1 MSFSQ
6 AESAAMLR
14 AIGLARRGEGWVEP
28 NPKVGAVVLARDGL
42 TIAEGWHK
50 RFGCDHA
57 EVMALAAAGTAA
69 RGSTLCV
76 SLEPCA
82 HVGKTPACT
91 DAILAAGI
99 RRVVVAAADPS
110 PHASGAGIERLRA
123 AGVEVE
129 VGLHEPEAVRLTA
142 PFRTLVTQGRPWI
155 IAKWAMTLDGKIA
168 TRTRQSR
175 WISSESSRRLVHA
188 LRGRVDAIMVG
199 ANTAIAD
206 DPLLTPRPPGPRKP
220 LRVVLDSHARLPIG
234 SRLVRTARESPVLVI
249 VGPDADGDR
258 LRRLIGAGC
267 EVEVSPGDDPA
278 ARLEHALLALG
289 RRTLTNVLVEGGS
302 TLFGALFDAGRIDE
316 VWAFVAPKVIG
327 GAEAIGVVGGEGVSE
342 MHAST
347 MIDVEE
353 TSFHGG
359 DILVRGLCRHA
370 V

>member
-1 MSFSQ
+1 
-6 AESAAMLR
+6 
-14 AIGLARRGEGWVEP
+14 
-28 NPKVGAVVLARDGL
+28 
-42 TIAEGWHK
+42 
-50 RFGCDHA
+50 
-57 EVMALAAAGTAA
+57 
-69 RGSTLCV
+69 
-76 SLEPCA
+76 
-82 HVGKTPACT
+82 
-91 DAILAAGI
+91 
-99 RRVVVAAADPS
+99 
-110 PHASGAGIERLRA
+110 
-123 AGVEVE
+123 
-129 VGLHEPEAVRLTA
+129 
-142 PFRTLVTQGRPWI
+142 
-155 IAKWAMTLDGKIA
+155 
-168 TRTRQSR
+168 
-175 WISSESSRRLVHA
+175 
-188 LRGRVDAIMVG
+188 
-199 ANTAIAD
+199 
-206 DPLLTPRPPGPRKP
+206 
-220 LRVVLDSHARLPIG
+220 
-234 SRLVRTARESPVLVI
+234 VLVI